1 MLQPTEIQQKMSH
14 IQQTI
19 GQAEQVC
26 QASADASPEL
36 KQCIHNMAER
46 ARQVDDVI
54 KSNDQSRIVEC
65 VDSLE
70 DMGDDAKRM
79 SRSGANVPPQ
89 LETAVTRVH
98 AEISDLKHQL
108 H

>member
-1 MLQPTEIQQKMSH
+1 MLQTNEIQQRMSH
-14 IQQTI
+14 IRQSI

-26 QASADASPEL
+26 QQSADASPEL
-36 KQCIHNMAER
+36 KQCIHNLADR
-46 ARQVDDVI
+46 ARQADDVI

-79 SRSGANVPPQ
+79 SRSDAHISPQ
-89 LETAVTRVH
+89 LETAVTQVH
-98 AEISDLKHQL
+98 AEISDLKHKL